1 MEESKSLKEK
11 VEASI
16 MLASYLDTIGFKNG
30 EFEFKSHIKNR
41 DTENTYTIKNTPD
54 ACKIT
59 YMIVYHYFILGGSKH
74 MSLVTLK
81 ASDDTLLLLA
91 TTYAILNNGGEHNYI
106 KEYLKWFPIIA
117 EYGRGIGHQT
127 NKALSYLK
135 KNINKKKETYLLDLE
150 YDNKMGG
157 NGAAIRT
164 ATIGIKWH
172 NNIDKI
178 IEESI
183 IASRVTHNY
192 YIGFLGGLVSA
203 IFTSFAFNN
212 ISPWLWL
219 DKLLEI
225 YESGKIINY
234 IHTTNFKD
242 TIDNDIK
249 DFFYFLYKYKEERL
263 NNIMKFRRT
272 DDIIYPD
279 NVLKMMLEY
288 NPRLK
293 KEITKGENSLTSIGI
308 SGLDA
313 VIFAY
318 DCLLLSIVPDANYSM
333 NLNNP
338 QYSWESL
345 VFFGCLH
352 IGDTDSTG
360 AILGAWY
367 GALNGY
373 EDFNKEK
380 VKELEFYKEL
390 KEVSDKLFLQ
400 I

>member
-1 MEESKSLKEK
+1 MEIKSLKEK

-30 EFEFKSHIKNR
+30 EFEFKGNI
-41 DTENTYTIKNTPD
+41 
-54 ACKIT
+54 KIT
-59 YMIVYHYFILGGSKH
+59 SLNDAASISYFIVYHYFILGGSKH
-74 MSLVTLK
+74 MSLKNLV

-91 TTYAILNNGGEHNYI
+91 TTYAILNDGGEQNYI
-106 KEYLKWFPIIA
+106 KEYLRWFPIIS
-117 EYGRGIGHQT
+117 ENKRGIGIQT
-127 NKALSYLK
+127 NKGLSYLK
-135 KNINKKKETYLLDLE
+135 KNIDKKKNTYLLDLKFDKE
-150 YDNKMGG
+150 MGG

-172 NNIDKI
+172 NDIDKI

-183 IASRVTHNY
+183 VASRVTHNY

-225 YESGKIINY
+225 YESNKIFNY
-234 IHTTNFKD
+234 IHTTNFKN

-263 NNIMKFRRT
+263 NNIIKFRRT
-272 DDIIYPD
+272 DDILYPD
-279 NVLKMMLEY
+279 NVLRMMLEY
-288 NPRLK
+288 NQSLK
-293 KEITKGENSLTSIGI
+293 KDISRGENSLISIGI

-318 DCLLLSIVPDANYSM
+318 DCLLLSIVPEPNYSV

-338 QYSWESL
+338 TYSWESL

-360 AILGAWY
+360 VIIGAWY
-367 GALNGY
+367 GALNGF
-373 EDFNKEK
+373 EGFNKEK
-380 VKELEFYKEL
+380 LIELEFYKEL
-390 KEVSDKLFLQ
+390 KEVSEKLYSQ

>member
-1 MEESKSLKEK
+1 MESKSVKEK

-30 EFEFKSHIKNR
+30 EFEFKNNAKVKIF
-41 DTENTYTIKNTPD
+41 ED
-54 ACKIT
+54 AITIT
-59 YMIVYHYFILGGSKH
+59 YFIVYHYFILGGSKH
-74 MSLVTLK
+74 ISLSKLV

-106 KEYLKWFPIIA
+106 KEYLKWFPIIS
-117 EYGRGIGHQT
+117 EDKRCMGNQT
-127 NKALSYLK
+127 FKALSYLK
-135 KNINKKKETYLLDLE
+135 KNIKKKKKTYLLDFE
-150 YDNKMGG
+150 FDNEMGG

-164 ATIGIKWH
+164 MTIGIKWH

-225 YESGKIINY
+225 YESNKIIKY
-234 IHTTNFKD
+234 IHTTNFKN

-249 DFFYFLYKYKEERL
+249 EFFYFLYKYKEERL

-272 DDIIYPD
+272 PDILFPD

-288 NPRLK
+288 NQSLK
-293 KEITKGENSLTSIGI
+293 KQISKGENSLTSIGI

-318 DCLLLSIVPDANYSM
+318 DCLLLSIVPEPNYSI

-338 QYSWESL
+338 KYSWESII
-345 VFFGCLH
+345 FFGCLH

-360 AILGAWY
+360 VILGAWY

-373 EDFNKEK
+373 EGFNKDK
-380 VKELEFYKEL
+380 LTELEFYKEL
-390 KEVSDKLFLQ
+390 KEVSDKLFTQ